1 MDFSYSAV
9 SDILSLLREG
19 LDVFKLVFLSRD
31 SLTAYVDYVVQ
42 RNY

>member
-1 MDFSYSAV
+1 MKEFSQLCMQYIDHHVKEKA
-9 SDILSLLREG
+9 I
-19 LDVFKLVFLSRD
+19 RD